1 MKNFQKIEE
10 QLQFKQFTT
19 MYEMYCQIDINLVN
33 GKKIITEKWISKR
46 NPLIRSTREYD
57 FNRENILLIDKDVR
71 NKFLKNQ
78 INIFLLDENY
88 EDAHLLNSILNET
101 K

>member
-1 MKNFQKIEE
+1 MKNPFKNEE

-19 MYEMYCQIDINLVN
+19 MYEMYCEIDISLIN
-33 GKKIITEKWISKR
+33 GKKVITEKWISKR

-57 FNRENILLIDKDVR
+57 FNRENILLIDEEVR
-71 NKFLKNQ
+71 KKFLKNQ
-78 INIFLLDENY
+78 IDIFLIDENY
-88 EDAHLLNSILNET
+88 EDANLLHNILNET

>member
-33 GKKIITEKWISKR
+33 GKKIIPEKWISKR